1 MSTTQTHRRQRKI
14 RRTGRHTTPSQVEK
28 VAEKAGKAAPAVA
41 IAGVLVAGP
50 AANAATATPAKATTT
65 AAQEH
70 TAQTSTAQTSKT
82 TAHRAHAGKSA
93 RTVSHVAAYGPA
105 SQQYIV
111 RGGDTLAS
119 IAQKFYGNYN
129 DWPRIFLANKTV
141 VANANSSN
149 PCERL
154 QIPCTI
160 ESAQAGTTAHHST
173 KPRGKHARHT
183 GSSHAG
189 ATAHAGGAIPHGTL
203 GCSGLEQLWVDAGG
217 ASGEARMAAEI
228 AMAESGGNQYAYSPT
243 NDRGYW
249 QINGSWGPLSTF
261 DALGNAKAAVHIS
274 DDGRNWSPWT
284 TYTSGAY
291 YGRC

>member
-1 MSTTQTHRRQRKI
+1 MHRRTRKI

-50 AANAATATPAKATTT
+50 AASAAMASPAKASTVAVQVHKARTT
-65 AAQEH
+65 AR
-70 TAQTSTAQTSKT
+70 T
-82 TAHRAHAGKSA
+82 TARITHIGYAAPAGQSY
-93 RTVSHVAAYGPA
+93 VVQS
-105 SQQYIV
+105 
-111 RGGDTLAS
+111 GDTLAG

-129 DWPRIFLANKTV
+129 DWTRIYQ
-141 VANANSSN
+141 ANSSVISN
-149 PCERL
+149 PNRIFPGERL
-154 QIPCTI
+154 QIP
-160 ESAQAGTTAHHST
+160 SGARASGTTAHHAT
-173 KPRGKHARHT
+173 HQPRHAKPA
-183 GSSHAG
+183 AAPAPA
-189 ATAHAGGAIPHGTL
+189 ATLTSATVPHGRLSCT
-203 GCSGLEQLWVDAGG
+203 GLEQLWTAAGG
-217 ASGEARMAAEI
+217 AAGSAHMAAEI
-228 AMAESGGNQYAYSPT
+228 AMAESGGNQFAYSPT

-274 DDGRNWSPWT
+274 SDGHNWSPWT

>member
-1 MSTTQTHRRQRKI
+1 M
-14 RRTGRHTTPSQVEK
+14 EK

-50 AANAATATPAKATTT
+50 AANAATAAPAKATTS

-70 TAQTSTAQTSKT
+70 QVQASKAQTSKT
-82 TAHRAHAGKSA
+82 KAHKAHAGKSA
-93 RTVSHVAAYGPA
+93 RTVRHVAAYGPA
-105 SQQYIV
+105 SQAYVV
-111 RGGDTLAS
+111 RAGDTLAS
-119 IAQKFYGNYN
+119 IAQQFYGNYN

-141 VANANSSN
+141 VANANSIY
-149 PCERL
+149 PGERL
-154 QIPCTI
+154 QIPGAS
-160 ESAQAGTTAHHST
+160 ESAHATGTTQHST
-173 KPRGKHARHT
+173 QPHGKHARHT
-183 GSSHAG
+183 ESGHTS
-189 ATAHAGGAIPHGTL
+189 ATAHTSGAIPHGTL

-217 ASGEARMAAEI
+217 SGSEARTAADI

-249 QINGSWGPLSTF
+249 QINGSWGELSTF
-261 DALGNAKAAVHIS
+261 DALGNAKAAVYIS